1 MKEIVTTQEFNAVAT
16 QDKPVLLDFYA
27 DWCGPC
33 KSLLPTV
40 EKLAHKYEGQVL
52 IQKVNVDRFPQ
63 LAQEFGVRSIPA
75 LFMMQDQKIIA
86 KTQGYQTEAALEA
99 FIAKNALLETA

>member
-1 MKEIVTTQEFNAVAT
+1 MKEIITEQEFNIVAT

-33 KSLLPTV
+33 KSLLPTI
-40 EKLAHKYEGQVL
+40 EKLADKYEGQVL
-52 IQKVNVDRFPQ
+52 IQKVNVDRFPK

-75 LFMMQDQKIIA
+75 LFMMQDRKIVD
-86 KTQGYQTEAALEA
+86 KVQGYQTEDALEA
-99 FIAKNALLETA
+99 FIAKNTILEMA